1 MNFPTNVK
9 YTKEHEWIRLEG
21 DVAYVGITDYAQEQL
36 GDIVFVD
43 IPTEGETLAA
53 DEVFGTIEVVK
64 TISDLF
70 LPVTGEILE
79 QNEALADQPE
89 LVNQDPYGEGWL
101 IKIKPAADADFDSL
115 LDAEAYK
122 ALKATSPPITA
133 PAPAMCSLSF
143 HFKLTMTQIIITT
156 RAESMIPV
164 IYHGILSRC
173 IMSRQNT

>member
-1 MNFPTNVK
+1 MNVPANLK
-9 YTKEHEWIRLEG
+9 YSNDHEWCRVEG
-21 DVAYVGITDYAQEQL
+21 DTAVIGITDFAQSQL

-101 IKIKPAADADFDSL
+101 IKVRMTDPAEYDALLSAADY
-115 LDAEAYK
+115 E
-122 ALKATSPPITA
+122 
-133 PAPAMCSLSF
+133 
-143 HFKLTMTQIIITT
+143 KLI
-156 RAESMIPV
+156 
-164 IYHGILSRC
+164 G
-173 IMSRQNT
+173 

>member
-1 MNFPTNVK
+1 MNFPNDVK

-43 IPTEGETLAA
+43 IQTVGETLAA

-70 LPVTGEILE
+70 LPVAGEVLE
-79 QNEALADQPE
+79 QNETLEEKPE
-89 LVNQDPYGEGWL
+89 LVNKDPYGEGWL

-122 ALKATSPPITA
+122 ALI
-133 PAPAMCSLSF
+133 
-143 HFKLTMTQIIITT
+143 
-156 RAESMIPV
+156 
-164 IYHGILSRC
+164 
-173 IMSRQNT
+173 ND

>member
-1 MNFPTNVK
+1 MNFPNDVK
-9 YTKEHEWIRLEG
+9 YTKEHEWIRQEG

-43 IPTEGETLAA
+43 IQTVGETLAA

-70 LPVTGEILE
+70 LPVAGEVLE
-79 QNEALADQPE
+79 QNEALEEQPE
-89 LVNQDPYGEGWL
+89 LVNKDPYGEGWL

-122 ALKATSPPITA
+122 ALINDK
-133 PAPAMCSLSF
+133 SLNSN
-143 HFKLTMTQIIITT
+143 
-156 RAESMIPV
+156 R
-164 IYHGILSRC
+164 
-173 IMSRQNT
+173 

>member
-70 LPVTGEILE
+70 LPVTDEILE

-101 IKIKPAADADFDSL
+101 IKIKPTADADFDSL

-122 ALKATSPPITA
+122 ALIN
-133 PAPAMCSLSF
+133 
-143 HFKLTMTQIIITT
+143 
-156 RAESMIPV
+156 E
-164 IYHGILSRC
+164 
-173 IMSRQNT
+173 

>member
-1 MNFPTNVK
+1 MNFPNDVK

-43 IPTEGETLAA
+43 IQTEGETLAA

-70 LPVTGEILE
+70 LPVNGEVLE

-89 LVNQDPYGEGWL
+89 LVNKDPYGEGWL
-101 IKIKPAADADFDSL
+101 IKIKPVADADFDSL
-115 LDAEAYK
+115 MDAEAYK
-122 ALKATSPPITA
+122 ALI
-133 PAPAMCSLSF
+133 
-143 HFKLTMTQIIITT
+143 
-156 RAESMIPV
+156 
-164 IYHGILSRC
+164 
-173 IMSRQNT
+173 NN

>member
-1 MNFPTNVK
+1 MNFPNDVK
-9 YTKEHEWIRLEG
+9 YTKEHEWIRQEG

-43 IPTEGETLAA
+43 IQTVGETLAA

-70 LPVTGEILE
+70 LPVAGEVLE
-79 QNEALADQPE
+79 QNEALEEQPE

-122 ALKATSPPITA
+122 ALI
-133 PAPAMCSLSF
+133 
-143 HFKLTMTQIIITT
+143 
-156 RAESMIPV
+156 
-164 IYHGILSRC
+164 
-173 IMSRQNT
+173 ND

>member
-1 MNFPTNVK
+1 MNFPNDVK

-43 IPTEGETLAA
+43 IQSLGETLAA

-70 LPVTGEILE
+70 LPVAGEVLE
-79 QNEALADQPE
+79 QNETLEEQPE
-89 LVNQDPYGEGWL
+89 LVNKDPYGEGWL

-122 ALKATSPPITA
+122 ALI
-133 PAPAMCSLSF
+133 
-143 HFKLTMTQIIITT
+143 
-156 RAESMIPV
+156 
-164 IYHGILSRC
+164 
-173 IMSRQNT
+173 ND

>member
-1 MNFPTNVK
+1 MNFPNDVK
-9 YTKEHEWIRLEG
+9 YTKEHEWIRQEG

-43 IPTEGETLAA
+43 IQTVGETLAA

-70 LPVTGEILE
+70 LPVAGEVLE
-79 QNEALADQPE
+79 QNEALEEQPE
-89 LVNQDPYGEGWL
+89 LVNKDPDPYGEGWL

-122 ALKATSPPITA
+122 ALI
-133 PAPAMCSLSF
+133 
-143 HFKLTMTQIIITT
+143 
-156 RAESMIPV
+156 
-164 IYHGILSRC
+164 
-173 IMSRQNT
+173 ND

>member
-1 MNFPTNVK
+1 MNFPENVK

-43 IPTEGETLAA
+43 IQSEGETLAA

-70 LPVTGEILE
+70 LPVGGEILE

-89 LVNQDPYGEGWL
+89 LVNKDPYGEGWL
-101 IKIKPAADADFDSL
+101 IKMKTDADADFDSL
-115 LDAEAYK
+115 LDATAYK
-122 ALKATSPPITA
+122 ALIN
-133 PAPAMCSLSF
+133 
-143 HFKLTMTQIIITT
+143 
-156 RAESMIPV
+156 
-164 IYHGILSRC
+164 G
-173 IMSRQNT
+173 

>member
-1 MNFPTNVK
+1 MNFPTDLK

-43 IPTEGETLAA
+43 IQAEGETLAA

-70 LPVTGEILE
+70 LPVGGEILE

-89 LVNQDPYGEGWL
+89 LVNKDPYDEGWL
-101 IKIKPAADADFDSL
+101 IKMKPAAATDIDSL
-115 LDAEAYK
+115 MDVEAYK
-122 ALKATSPPITA
+122 ALIN
-133 PAPAMCSLSF
+133 
-143 HFKLTMTQIIITT
+143 
-156 RAESMIPV
+156 
-164 IYHGILSRC
+164 G
-173 IMSRQNT
+173 